1 MKARTKGEA
10 EAAKTLF
17 GVPTFWRRRKSY
29 IERTLDLD
37 HHRLVKRTFIMSR
50 LLPFLLFTSVA
61 MISCVVPGCLGV
73 GVFVASNTI
82 SLMPRQYLN
91 ISDVHLVL
99 QPDCDLILYDST
111 NLPYKSTNTSI
122 PGPSR
127 ARNCSLF
134 LQLDANLVLYNF
146 VHNNTDL
153 AGTNAI
159 WSSETYGP
167 ANATIHNFL
176 ILKSDGSYTLND
188 YVDHLNTRVVDNH
201 MTLQSYVVP
210 SNLSGTL
217 ETIGFPFPPE
227 SEWKPESSL
236 VDFPYMPAEY
246 FLSQGFK
253 LLTPAGSMYG
263 QFVLALGTDCNLQ
276 SKALFG
282 NMSVKSVLWET
293 GTSSSE
299 NRECQLTLRRD
310 GRLELRGKNSSML
323 YWNSTNVVGNESVS
337 WFLTLNY
344 ENGQLHIVDILDPS
358 KTPYWTNPIATNSSP
373 PASPNSINK
382 PNSIT
387 WIIVGVLGGG
397 LVVVLTAL
405 GLYFALEPSK
415 RVYSM
420 KKLLHACQGF
430 QFGDRDFIL
439 NNFDLGR
446 QLSVVSAWIIMFK
459 T

>member
-1 MKARTKGEA
+1 MSQKCS
-10 EAAKTLF
+10 
-17 GVPTFWRRRKSY
+17 RRRKSY
-29 IERTLDLD
+29 IERTLGVD
-37 HHRLVKRTFIMSR
+37 HHRMVKHTFNMSCF
-50 LLPFLLFTSVA
+50 LPFLLFTSVA
-61 MISCVVPGCLGV
+61 MISCVVPGCQGV

-122 PGPSR
+122 PGPSS

-153 AGTNAI
+153 NGTNAI
-159 WSSETYGP
+159 WSSDTYGP
-167 ANATIHNFL
+167 ANDTIHDFL
-176 ILKSDGSYTLND
+176 ILMSDGSYTLND
-188 YVDHLNTRVVDNH
+188 YVDHLSTRVVDNH
-201 MTLQSYVVP
+201 RSLQSYFVP
-210 SNLSGTL
+210 SNKSGTL

-344 ENGQLHIVDILDPS
+344 KNGQLHNCYPRCI
-358 KTPYWTNPIATNSSP
+358 TNI
-373 PASPNSINK
+373 
-382 PNSIT
+382 
-387 WIIVGVLGGG
+387 W
-397 LVVVLTAL
+397 
-405 GLYFALEPSK
+405 F
-415 RVYSM
+415 
-420 KKLLHACQGF
+420 
-430 QFGDRDFIL
+430 
-439 NNFDLGR
+439 
-446 QLSVVSAWIIMFK
+446 LS
-459 T
+459 